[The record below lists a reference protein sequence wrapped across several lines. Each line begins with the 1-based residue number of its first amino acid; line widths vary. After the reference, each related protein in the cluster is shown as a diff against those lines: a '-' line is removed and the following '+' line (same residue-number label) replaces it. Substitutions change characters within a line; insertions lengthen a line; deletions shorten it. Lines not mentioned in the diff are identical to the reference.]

1 MFGIFFA
8 YFGYPLSLWVLTPFK
23 RKQVQRNSIQPLVT
37 IIVAAYNEE
46 KRIRRKIE
54 NLLDTDYPKEKLEIV
69 IVSDGS
75 TDLTGKI
82 VAEYEPSVKH
92 ISLSEHSGKEYA
104 QSRGVE
110 IAKGEILIF
119 TDAAACFQPDGISKI
134 VSNFADPTVGCV
146 SSRDSLICR
155 DGNSSGEGLYIRYEM
170 WLRHLE
176 SQVFSMVGLSGSF
189 FAARM
194 ALCRNFNS
202 EIDSDF
208 QTVLNAIEA
217 GMRAVMDNG
226 TACNYYDLSDP
237 AKEMTRK
244 ERTVLRGITGFFN
257 NLHFLNVARYGIFA
271 YGYFSH
277 KLLRWLVPFFVL
289 FGFLCN
295 LILALNSIVFFVLMG
310 LQALF
315 IVMGILH
322 YSYSKNLKSS
332 IFKIPGYFIL
342 TNYCI
347 AIAWVRFLQG
357 KRVVKWTPSER

>member
-23 RKQVQRNSIQPLVT
+23 RKQVQRNSIQPIVT

-54 NLLDTDYPKEKLEIV
+54 NLLDTDYPKEKLEII

-75 TDLTGKI
+75 TDLTEKI
-82 VAEYEPSVKH
+82 AAEYEPSVRH
-92 ISLSEHSGKEYA
+92 ISLSEHSGKECA

-119 TDAAACFQPDGISKI
+119 TDVAASFQADGISKI
-134 VSNFADPTVGCV
+134 ISNFADPTVGCV

-176 SQVFSMVGLSGSF
+176 SQVFSLIGLSGSF

-194 ALCRNFNS
+194 GLCRNFNS

-208 QTVLNAIEA
+208 QAVLNAIKA
-217 GMRAVMDNG
+217 GMRAVIDNEA
-226 TACNYYDLSDP
+226 ACHYDDISDS

-244 ERTVLRGITGFFN
+244 ERTVLRGITVFFN
-257 NLHFLNVARYGIFA
+257 NLDFLNVARYGVFA

-289 FGFLCN
+289 FGFICN
-295 LILALNSIVFFVLMG
+295 LILALDSIVFFVLMV

-315 IVMGILH
+315 FIMGILH
-322 YSYSKNLKSS
+322 YFYSKTFKYL

-342 TNYCI
+342 TNFGI